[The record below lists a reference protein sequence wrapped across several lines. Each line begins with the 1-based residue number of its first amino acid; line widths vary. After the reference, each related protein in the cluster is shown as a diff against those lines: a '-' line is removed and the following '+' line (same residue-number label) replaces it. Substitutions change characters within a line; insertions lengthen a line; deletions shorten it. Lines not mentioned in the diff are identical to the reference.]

1 MGSAIALYLALVVR
15 VLLSFGLLAF
25 GAARAGR
32 RQRGGSKVLYLL
44 LALHH
49 HTVPEPN
56 QEAAGGG
63 ESATGADRT
72 ITTAAAPRRSVT
84 SKVGAR
90 HTRHTGQTVGP
101 NRCVSLG
108 IHSPRVVHQHRNS
121 SDNKTRASREAHP
134 LAPQKRLGRRE
145 GRYLAD
151 FARAGPRRVTR
162 RISATCRHLNH
173 LGFAVWSCG
182 TWASDGQQGQNM
194 AERARGVGGTRTELG
209 LSSSPLFLHSARSDV
224 GRRWLLHRL

>member
-1 MGSAIALYLALVVR
+1 LGSAIALYLALVVR
-15 VLLSFGLLAF
+15 NLLSFGLLAF

-134 LAPQKRLGRRE
+134 LAPQKRRLDR
-145 GRYLAD
+145 D
-151 FARAGPRRVTR
+151 WV
-162 RISATCRHLNH
+162 
-173 LGFAVWSCG
+173 
-182 TWASDGQQGQNM
+182 
-194 AERARGVGGTRTELG
+194 
-209 LSSSPLFLHSARSDV
+209 V
-224 GRRWLLHRL
+224 GRDGTLQTLLEQAHDASRGGSAPHAAT